1 MIYLNLLQSIATLI
15 YRRLINVQ
23 WLLFV
28 LAVAIIVCIAGAFN
42 LATYLAYQL
51 DDGCYRKQQCSI
63 WRIETRW
70 ISPVS
75 GESGI
80 WATSPAPLA
89 AMIRS
94 GFEGSFLVSSFMPI
108 RSNIQV
114 DETLHTRDAAFSNE
128 GSTLD
133 VFNWDM
139 LAGKEPKFLQPGEAL
154 IVQEEAERL
163 FGKGNESVLGKSFKI
178 NLGKKEKTFTVGTV
192 IKSFPGNALFQ
203 PKLIVI
209 VDAQKG
215 NLSTIH
221 RDGLRGIP
229 VEWFKP
235 NVYTFIKQ
243 AADSQPTNRLFSYWA
258 FSNQERDISI
268 LMGSLVK
275 NVPNLGG
282 WQPEFIARSAIEA
295 RLTAGIY
302 DNLFEIVTP
311 SALML
316 LATVMI
322 LLVISSIV
330 VVCFCFA
337 ITGTSLD
344 PLFNSLTRIGIPTVY
359 FYRLFIGL
367 TIIFLPLTV
376 LIGILLGKMASPL
389 ISKYFGLMS
398 VDYNIGFEFELYFVF
413 VVSLSLIVA
422 SMIGLYGANKV
433 SKQRV
438 QKVLSCLAF
447 ASGLFATGVLVVF
460 AMQQQYID
468 NKPLGFNLNNKYV
481 VDIDDGNILA
491 PRLELI
497 KRELKSI
504 VGVNAVVATKSI
516 PGDNE
521 FEFIEMRQ
529 YDRTNLRNHRV
540 QAVAAEVELL
550 SMLGVDLLV
559 GEYVSNDTSRTQMTT
574 NNVVINRSA
583 ATLLGFDN
591 LAEAFQQPL
600 AIFNS
605 DDINLALRIRAVVE
619 DFHYLPPIEPIAPL
633 LIYQRPEL
641 YKKLVIQYDGRYAQ
655 GVSGEIDRVMNATL
669 PTIQYNKYLLADYY
683 KSYNKNMRVVSRLVF
698 IGCCIALL
706 GVLAAIY
713 GATRFLTLSRKRE
726 IALRRL
732 TGAKVSQLL
741 PFYLKCFSW
750 PLCTGALFAIPS
762 SIVMSSFWLGNFSF
776 RISILDYY
784 VVFSIAA
791 SMVAVALSSIAVT
804 FICETPVLTHEELS
818 LLDR

>member
-1 MIYLNLLQSIATLI
+1 MIYLNLLQSTATLI

-28 LAVAIIVCIAGAFN
+28 LVVAAIVCIAGAFN

-114 DETLHTRDAAFSNE
+114 DEIFHTRDAAFSNE
-128 GSTLD
+128 GTTLD
-133 VFNWDM
+133 VFNWDV
-139 LAGKEPKFLQPGEAL
+139 LAGKQPKFLQPGQAL

-178 NLGKKEKTFTVGTV
+178 NLEKKEKTFTVGTV

-243 AADSQPTNRLFSYWA
+243 AADSQPTNRLLSRWA
-258 FSNQERDISI
+258 FRNQERDMSI

-302 DNLFEIVTP
+302 DNLSEIVTP

-337 ITGTSLD
+337 ITGTSLEA
-344 PLFNSLTRIGIPTVY
+344 LFNSLTRIGIPRFY

-376 LIGILLGKMASPL
+376 LIGILLGKMVSPL
-389 ISKYFGLMS
+389 LSKYFGLMS
-398 VDYNIGFEFELYFVF
+398 INYNIGFEFEFYFVF

-422 SMIGLYGANKV
+422 SMVGLYGANKV

-438 QKVLSCLAF
+438 QKVLSSLAF

-460 AMQQQYID
+460 AMQQQYLVK
-468 NKPLGFNLNNKYV
+468 KPLGFNLNNKYV
-481 VDIDDGNILA
+481 VDIDDRSILA

-497 KRELKSI
+497 KRELRSI
-504 VGVNAVVATKSI
+504 VGVNAVAATKSI

-550 SMLGVDLLV
+550 SMLGVELLV
-559 GEYVSNDTSRTQMTT
+559 GEYVSNDTSKTQKTT

-591 LAEAFQQPL
+591 PAETVQQPL

-605 DDINLALRIRAVVE
+605 DDINLALRIRGVVE

-641 YKKLVIQYDGRYAQ
+641 YNKLVIQYDGRYAQ
-655 GVSGEIDRVMNATL
+655 GMSGEIDRVMNATL
-669 PTIQYNKYLLADYY
+669 PTIQYKKYLLADYY
-683 KSYNKNMRVVSRLVF
+683 KSYNKSMWVVSRLVLLS
-698 IGCCIALL
+698 CCIALL

-726 IALRRL
+726 IAIRRL

-750 PLCTGALFAIPS
+750 PICLGALFSVPS
-762 SIVMSSFWLGNFSF
+762 SIVMSVFWLGNFSY

-791 SMVAVALSSIAVT
+791 SMVAVALLSIAVT
-804 FICETPVLTHEELS
+804 FIFETPVLTREELS